1 MKYIQS
7 IVITLVFLC
16 CSYWSSAQFDKN
28 ACQEILGTYTKS
40 NKEFA
45 KMNVATLDFERHHQK
60 FDIGWLEDFKFNF
73 MTEVLDITY
82 KTSAGTF
89 HVYIPYA
96 EILKINTSATA
107 VDLIIK
113 G

>member
-1 MKYIQS
+1 METVKT
-7 IVITLVFLC
+7 IVMVLWISLFSTAIF
-16 CSYWSSAQFDKN
+16 AQFDKT
-28 ACQEILGTYTKS
+28 ACQEILSTYTKS

-73 MTEVLDITY
+73 MAEVLDITY

-113 G
+113 D